1 MSFQFVLMRRG
12 LWLLLTSILV
22 TVNGFADH
30 KKLLTQHPLCTNI
43 LYTKSFQAQHIALRR
58 SPEYFLRP
66 VLNLSSPYA
75 DLPCYSVSIHSN
87 NITYQSLVDLIENL
101 DQDES
106 VRRIILVT
114 HANHSNLHHLN
125 QIIDQII
132 IPRPWWRIQEH
143 ENHQSLHVT
152 LDKISREWEHHI
164 RFIGSIQYPPPEIC
178 RETPLIVG
186 KEDCIHPGW
195 GAVFGMYGSLN
206 RIFPFSILAP
216 YVSIS
221 NDPLE
226 NTAFI
231 KGSDCPNELNKW
243 NCAFLPTTNCSL
255 PSLVTDCRTDHCIPP
270 VNYDAGA
277 LYTHAAPDG
286 ELINLREA
294 TDEIRLKYQTEIHS
308 PLSKELAS
316 KQYFIHP
323 QFKYTM
329 PFNRTWYE
337 IMKDDVHDAYAEHA
351 GFNMYL
357 LLRMNSWYRSQ
368 VSHYIRSY
376 RASTSPYLHP
386 NAECV
391 AIHIRRGDRTSN
403 HNIQEVCYNA
413 SHEPKLCLD
422 ENNQLH
428 PCGVHDMHC
437 GNVPFGSIEL
447 PRTLQTIDQILPP
460 KDRDSSNGDGNGD
473 TPRNILL
480 FSDDYDW
487 IQRET
492 EAIKQNPSSPYHH
505 WNFYHPPPPSSL
517 TDTGTTTTAG
527 AASKYTQAHAN
538 LQKYHMIRSD
548 GGTASGIYLQATFQM
563 VSQCN
568 GFIGHFGSSFTGLL
582 FAIMCHRHRGL
593 EGVCPPMFDIKW
605 DREYY
610 DRLEEEYA
618 AVREGRRES
627 SSNSNSKLRRK

>member
-1 MSFQFVLMRRG
+1 MRIRIL
-12 LWLLLTSILV
+12 LWLTSILLTAHGDV
-22 TVNGFADH
+22 DH
-30 KKLLTQHPLCTNI
+30 RKPLVYHPLCTNI
-43 LYTKSFQAQHIALRR
+43 LYTKSFQSQYISLRR
-58 SPEYFLRP
+58 SPEYFLQP
-66 VLNLSSPYA
+66 VLNLSSSYA
-75 DLPCYSVSIHSN
+75 DLPCYSVSIHSSDV
-87 NITYQSLVDLIENL
+87 TYESLLELIENV
-101 DQDES
+101 DQDEPI
-106 VRRIILVT
+106 RRIILIT
-114 HANHSNLHHLN
+114 HANHSSVHHLN
-125 QIIDQII
+125 EIIDKIL

-152 LDKISREWEHHI
+152 LDKISREWEPHI

-178 RETPLIVG
+178 HETPLIVG

-206 RIFPFSILAP
+206 RIFPYSILAP

-221 NDPLE
+221 NDPLQ

-231 KGSDCPNELNKW
+231 KGSDCPNEFNKW
-243 NCAFLPTTNCSL
+243 LCAFLPTTNCSL
-255 PSLVTDCRTDHCIPP
+255 PSVVTDCRSDHCIPP

-277 LYTHAAPDG
+277 VYTHADRDG
-286 ELINLREA
+286 ELINLRES

-308 PLSKELAS
+308 PLSKELAA

-323 QFKYTM
+323 QFKYIM
-329 PFNRTWYE
+329 PYNRTWYE

-376 RASTSPYLHP
+376 RASTSPYFHP
-386 NAECV
+386 NDECV
-391 AIHIRRGDRTSN
+391 AIHIRRGDRTSQ

-422 ENNQLH
+422 ENSDLH

-437 GNVPFGSIEL
+437 GNVPFGAIEL
-447 PRTLQTIDQILPP
+447 QRTLQTIEQILPP
-460 KDRDSSNGDGNGD
+460 VEGGEGSDGGSGGRNVA
-473 TPRNILL
+473 RNILL

-487 IQRET
+487 IQQET
-492 EAIKQNPSSPYHH
+492 DAIKQNPASPYHH

-517 TDTGTTTTAG
+517 TDTTGTTSTTTT
-527 AASKYTQAHAN
+527 SSS
-538 LQKYHMIRSD
+538 LQKYHLIRSD

-593 EGVCPPMFDIKW
+593 EGICPPMFDIKW

-610 DRLEEEYA
+610 HQLEEEYA
-618 AVREGRRES
+618 AKREGRKPNRRQ
-627 SSNSNSKLRRK
+627 LRQRKRKT